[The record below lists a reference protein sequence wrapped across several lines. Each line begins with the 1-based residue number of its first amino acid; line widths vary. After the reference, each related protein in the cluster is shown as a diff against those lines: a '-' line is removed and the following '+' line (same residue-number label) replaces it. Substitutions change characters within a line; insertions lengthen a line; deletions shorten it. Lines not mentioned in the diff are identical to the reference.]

1 MLSHKYKCIYIEIPK
16 TGSTSIRSIV
26 GNPILPHQD
35 ILYYKN
41 MLRNQWPYEHK
52 GHLQVK
58 KYYQSL
64 TTEGARRKI
73 GDAVFDRYFK
83 FSFVRN
89 PWARVVSLYFRNEG
103 KPMRDKMS
111 FEEFVDWIQYSSD
124 TSVFVSGKKNQTDWF
139 LDEDGSEA
147 MDFVGKFETIHAD
160 WQTIAAKIGAP
171 LELPHLNAGVE
182 KLPYTDYYNSKTREI
197 ISNKFRKDIERFGYT
212 FGQ

>member
-1 MLSHKYKCIYIEIPK
+1 MFSNKYRCIYIEIPK
-16 TGSTSIRSIV
+16 TGSTSIRSLV

-89 PWARVVSLYFRNEG
+89 PWARVVSLYFRNDGEQ
-103 KPMRDKMS
+103 MRDKMS
-111 FEEFVDWIQYSSD
+111 FEEFVDWIQCSSD
-124 TSVFVSGKKNQTDWF
+124 TSVFISGKKNQRDWF
-139 LDEDGSEA
+139 LDENGQEIL
-147 MDFVGKFETIHAD
+147 DFVGKFETLQSD
-160 WQTIAAKIGAP
+160 WNIIASKIGAP
-171 LELPHLNAGVE
+171 KELPHLNEGID
-182 KLPYTDYYNSKTREI
+182 KLPYTDYYTAKTQDI
-197 ISNKFRKDIERFGYT
+197 ISAKFKTDIERFEYT